1 VTELRGGRVLLRDW
15 RDSDLDP
22 WAEMNA
28 DPEVMEYFPAR
39 LDRAE
44 ADAMAER
51 IRTHLDEHRWG
62 LWALEVPGEIDFAG
76 FVGLA
81 EATFE
86 AHFTPAVEVGWRL
99 ARPAWGHGYA
109 SEAARLALGFAFD
122 ELGCD
127 EVVSFTAQG
136 NLRSRAVM
144 ERIDLSRDP
153 ADDFDH
159 PRVEPGSPLRRHVL
173 YRTPRPAQGASRPS

>member
-1 VTELRGGRVLLRDW
+1 MLLRNW
-15 RDSDLDP
+15 RDSDLEP

-28 DPEVMEYFPAR
+28 DPEVMEYFPAV
-39 LDRAE
+39 LTRAE
-44 ADAMAER
+44 AEAMAER
-51 IRTHLDEHRWG
+51 IRSHLDERGWG
-62 LWALEVPGEIDFAG
+62 LWALEVPGEFDFVG

-86 AHFTPAVEVGWRL
+86 ADFTPALEVGWRL

-109 SEAARLALGFAFD
+109 SEAARLALGFAFE
-122 ELGCD
+122 ELGRD

-144 ERIDLSRDP
+144 ERIGLSRDP

-159 PRVEPGSPLRRHVL
+159 PRVERDSPLCRHVL
-173 YRTPRPAQGASRPS
+173 YRMSRPASGASYPS